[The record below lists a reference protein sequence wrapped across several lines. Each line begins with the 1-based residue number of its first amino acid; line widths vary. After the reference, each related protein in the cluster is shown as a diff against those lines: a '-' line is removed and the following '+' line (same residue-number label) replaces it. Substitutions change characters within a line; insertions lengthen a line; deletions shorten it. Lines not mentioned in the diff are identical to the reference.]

1 MSSAFYTAWNKIIQF
16 VGPELGLNWQTLSA
30 DVKIRI
36 SAKLPEGGMNRFT
49 KCSIR
54 YSQGVE
60 IQGIYTHGFETKS
73 FTNWVQKQSCISI
86 KHVAIHQ
93 SNQEAFYVLQESGSV
108 SFDSCL
114 TSGISSSVCYNTYSI
129 VYVF

>member
-1 MSSAFYTAWNKIIQF
+1 MSKSESAQNLA
-16 VGPELGLNWQTLSA
+16 
-30 DVKIRI
+30 
-36 SAKLPEGGMNRFT
+36 EGGVNRFT

-86 KHVAIHQ
+86 KHVAFHQ
-93 SNQEAFYVLQESGSV
+93 SNQEAFHVLQESGYV